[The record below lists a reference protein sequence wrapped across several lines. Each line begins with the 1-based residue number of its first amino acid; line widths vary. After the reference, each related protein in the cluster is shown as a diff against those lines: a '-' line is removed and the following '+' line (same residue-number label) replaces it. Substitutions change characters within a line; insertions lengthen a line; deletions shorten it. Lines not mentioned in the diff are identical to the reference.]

1 MKTDR
6 QAELGQVQRA
16 LLVVVVLDAIGALL
30 VGVGLYFVY
39 AAGDDVAGGQPAN
52 GDGAFYAIAV
62 GAAIM
67 LWSMIKLVSLLRS
80 KARLMR
86 DQDG

>member
-1 MKTDR
+1 MQTDR
-6 QAELGQVQRA
+6 DTELEQVQRA
-16 LLVVVVLDAIGALL
+16 LLVVVVLDAVGALL

-39 AAGDDVAGGQPAN
+39 AAGDGATGGRPAN

-67 LWSMIKLVSLLRS
+67 LWSMIKLVSLLRR
-80 KARLMR
+80 KARLSR
-86 DQDG
+86 GHES